1 MQSNLNTLSFS
12 IFCSRKLSDVW
23 FLNDIHVKQKTSILI
38 WQRFLFCEADHF
50 APSMLS
56 AAYWLSDF
64 CNVRDEPKRTKSW
77 ISSTRHAEQNQW
89 VATFILSHQ
98 GRSKSRLMTPIKRAR
113 LASSPRYLP
122 AHSLPSNKTISYKH
136 TAHQQKAIILS
147 VPNFVLLY
155 FIFYLETKKVKVR
168 TSAKQMYIPLVP
180 HKDGLFRKF

>member
-1 MQSNLNTLSFS
+1 MQSNLNTHSFS

-64 CNVRDEPKRTKSW
+64 CNVRDEPKRTKPW

-89 VATFILSHQ
+89 VA
-98 GRSKSRLMTPIKRAR
+98 RLP
-113 LASSPRYLP
+113 L
-122 AHSLPSNKTISYKH
+122 
-136 TAHQQKAIILS
+136 
-147 VPNFVLLY
+147 
-155 FIFYLETKKVKVR
+155 FIFFTSRTVQIKVNDPDKACPSCLISTLPTSTLIAKQQDNQLQAHCTPTKSYNSVRPQFR
-168 TSAKQMYIPLVP
+168 TSLFYF
-180 HKDGLFRKF
+180 LFRNKES